1 MLRRSFKTLAVL
13 AAIGLL
19 PAGISLAQDVSQQRI
34 ISGLGKLKAAAPVI
48 DVELLRQEAISG
60 TGKQMSALP
69 NWSKIA
75 KLPQMVVEINFEND
89 SVAIEPKSYRTL
101 GMLADALHHPNLW
114 AYKFLVIGH
123 ASSTGDEKHNLD
135 LSQQRAVAIKEALA
149 TTFAVDPQRLYA
161 VGVGEAFPIE
171 GSKTD
176 AANNRRVQ
184 LVNLGVFTQ
193 KK

>member
-1 MLRRSFKTLAVL
+1 MLARSFKTLAVL
-13 AAIGLL
+13 LAVGVL
-19 PAGISLAQDVSQQRI
+19 PADLAFAQQVSQQRI
-34 ISGLGKLKAAAPVI
+34 ISGLGKLKANAPAI
-48 DVELLRQEAISG
+48 DVELLRQEAITG
-60 TGKQMSALP
+60 AGKQMSALP

-89 SVAIEPKSYRTL
+89 SVAIQPTSYRTL
-101 GMLADALHHPNLW
+101 GMIADALHHPNLW

-135 LSQQRAVAIKEALA
+135 LSEQRAVAIKEVLA

-171 GSKTD
+171 GTKTD

-184 LVNLGVFTQ
+184 LVNLGVFTRKQ
-193 KK
+193 

>member
-19 PAGISLAQDVSQQRI
+19 PAGISFAQDVSQQRI

-48 DVELLRQEAISG
+48 DVELLRLEAISG

>member
-1 MLRRSFKTLAVL
+1 MRQRFFKTFAVL
-13 AAIGLL
+13 VALGIL
-19 PAGISLAQDVSQQRI
+19 PAGLSFAQQVSQERI
-34 ISGLGKLKAAAPVI
+34 ISGLGKLKAAAPSVDI
-48 DVELLRQEAISG
+48 ELLRQEAISG
-60 TGKQMSALP
+60 AGKDMSALP

-89 SVAIEPKSYRTL
+89 SVAIQPKSYRTL
-101 GMLADALHHPNLW
+101 GMIADALHHPNLW

-135 LSQQRAVAIKEALA
+135 LSQQRAIAIKEALA

-171 GSKTD
+171 GVSTD
-176 AANNRRVQ
+176 ASNNRRVQ
-184 LVNLGVFTQ
+184 LVNLGVFTS

>member
-19 PAGISLAQDVSQQRI
+19 PAGISFAQDVSQQRI

>member
-1 MLRRSFKTLAVL
+1 MLARSFKTLAILL
-13 AAIGLL
+13 AVGVL
-19 PAGISLAQDVSQQRI
+19 PADLAFAQQVSQQRI
-34 ISGLGKLKAAAPVI
+34 ISGLGKLKANAPAI
-48 DVELLRQEAISG
+48 DVELLRQEAITG
-60 TGKQMSALP
+60 AGKQMSALP

-89 SVAIEPKSYRTL
+89 SVAIQPVSYRTL
-101 GMLADALHHPNLW
+101 GMIADALHHPNLW

-123 ASSTGDEKHNLD
+123 ASSTGDAKHNLD
-135 LSQQRAVAIKEALA
+135 LSEQRAVAIKEVLA

-171 GSKTD
+171 GTNTD

-184 LVNLGVFTQ
+184 LVNLGVFTRKQ
-193 KK
+193 

>member
-1 MLRRSFKTLAVL
+1 MLARSFKTLAILL
-13 AAIGLL
+13 AVGVL
-19 PAGISLAQDVSQQRI
+19 PADLAFAQQVSQQRI
-34 ISGLGKLKAAAPVI
+34 ISGLGKLKANAPAI
-48 DVELLRQEAISG
+48 DVELLRQEAITG
-60 TGKQMSALP
+60 AGKQMSALP

-89 SVAIEPKSYRTL
+89 SVAIQPVSYRTL
-101 GMLADALHHPNLW
+101 GMIADALHHPNLW

-123 ASSTGDEKHNLD
+123 ASSTGDAKHNLD
-135 LSQQRAVAIKEALA
+135 LSEQRAVAIKEVLA

-171 GSKTD
+171 GTKTD

-184 LVNLGVFTQ
+184 LVNLGVFTRKQ
-193 KK
+193 

>member
-1 MLRRSFKTLAVL
+1 MLRHSLKTLAVL
-13 AAIGLL
+13 LAVGMV
-19 PAGISLAQDVSQQRI
+19 PASLAVAQQVSQQRI
-34 ISGLGKLKAAAPVI
+34 ISGLGKLKANAQAV
-48 DVELLRQEAISG
+48 DLELLRQEAMRG
-60 TGKQMSALP
+60 AGQPMSALP
-69 NWSKIA
+69 NWSKIGQ
-75 KLPQMVVEINFEND
+75 LPQMVVEINFEND
-89 SVAIEPKSYRTL
+89 SVAIEPESYRTL
-101 GMLADALHHPNLW
+101 GLIADALHHPNLW

-123 ASSTGDEKHNLD
+123 SSSTGDAKHNLE
-135 LSQQRAVAIKEALA
+135 LSDQRAAAIKEALG